1 MDKIEIISIG
11 YKIVHHWNL
20 LLFTVLAITGGVLF
34 SIEVTSWFAYII
46 GSPLSTVLGT
56 DPVTAGVQLLRTSHR
71 FIGFIWGA
79 LLITYGIYLLAFRR
93 VEIFKPLA
101 RPLSKQMAEAKALIR
116 HYLTGRPLP
125 PDVEKEL
132 ERHNVLVSYMA
143 ILLIVSIIFLSA
155 SGVLLVYKDALGISA
170 ATASWLVLLHDI
182 GFALGLLFV
191 AFHLFAVT
199 HPSNRPLLVAMFG
212 DGKAE
217 LSWVQKHMPKY
228 LARRGL
234 R

>member
-11 YKIVHHWNL
+11 YKIAHNWNL
-20 LLFTVLAITGGVLF
+20 ILFTILAITGGVLF
-34 SIEVTSWFAYII
+34 SIEITSWFAYLV
-46 GSPLSTVLGT
+46 GTPLSTLTGT

-101 RPLSKQMAEAKALIR
+101 RPFSKQIAEAKALVG
-116 HYLTGRPLP
+116 HYLAGRPLP
-125 PDVEKEL
+125 PEVEKEL

-143 ILLIVSIIFLSA
+143 LLLLLSIILLGV
-155 SGVLLVYKDALGISA
+155 SGVLLVYRDALGITA
-170 ATASWLVLLHDI
+170 TTASWLVLLHDI

-217 LSWVQKHMPKY
+217 LGWLQKHMPKY